1 MSLGSALRNSDVGSA
16 KDHIIHWYIKN
27 HKGNGDFKKVA
38 EKPEQAHHAQ
48 VDLDEAVRAF
58 MEMDTIQP
66 SQATIDACDPVEQL
80 FVDSHKR
87 DQDGVYIVKYP
98 FKKDM
103 PTIQDPS
110 LRQALNRFAMLELK
124 FRRNPAL
131 KNQYCEFMK
140 DYLQRGHMGV
150 LDKPQL
156 NLPEK
161 NCFYL
166 AHHAVLKAESSTTKC
181 RVVFDGSG
189 KNITGHSL
197 NDRLHIGPPIQRDL
211 FGVCLR
217 FRQYQ
222 YVVCTDIEKMFRGIK
237 IAPEHSDYQ
246 RIVWREDEKD
256 PLQHYRLLTVT
267 YGLAPSP
274 FLAKELVG
282 LLAEARFNFRKW
294 SSNCKTLMDTL
305 PKEDCAFQAGTTQ
318 SNKVKT
324 LGLLCDPDTDTF
336 STSPRSIIVLQLPTK
351 RTLLSELSKIYD
363 PLGIVSPATVM
374 MKILFQE
381 CWLCSLSWDEP
392 LTENIAR
399 RWSILAGELSML
411 AQCPIPRYLARP
423 SQAIEL
429 HGFADAS
436 SQAVGAV
443 VYSRVATGMETLVT
457 LIAAKTRVAPIKAI
471 STPRLELTAAHLL
484 AKLLTLV
491 KSSLSI
497 PITGTFCWTDS
508 EVVLHCLSAPPR
520 RWNTFVCNR
529 TAEILTEYP
538 RSCWNHV
545 RSEDNPADCASRGLL
560 PSTLQ
565 DHTLWWTG
573 PNWLAESPSLWPT
586 GKNGQT
592 RKLPVEALCEE
603 KPGKQLNFSLE
614 ATHQDILDGLSHKL
628 SSWIQLLRVVS
639 YVFRFISKMRSK
651 VNERLTKNSDLQMSS
666 QQAVSH
672 SGFLQLRTCT
682 LWRDPGRGK
691 AGVRSVKLHL
701 RRVVGAAALT
711 IEELST
717 VLAQIEAILNSR
729 PLAQVSDHT
738 VDPLTPAHFL
748 IGQPYTAVPEPS

>member
-1 MSLGSALRNSDVGSA
+1 
-16 KDHIIHWYIKN
+16 
-27 HKGNGDFKKVA
+27 
-38 EKPEQAHHAQ
+38 
-48 VDLDEAVRAF
+48 
-58 MEMDTIQP
+58 
-66 SQATIDACDPVEQL
+66 
-80 FVDSHKR
+80 
-87 DQDGVYIVKYP
+87 
-98 FKKDM
+98 
-103 PTIQDPS
+103 
-110 LRQALNRFAMLELK
+110 
-124 FRRNPAL
+124 
-131 KNQYCEFMK
+131 
-140 DYLQRGHMGV
+140 
-150 LDKPQL
+150 
-156 NLPEK
+156 
-161 NCFYL
+161 
-166 AHHAVLKAESSTTKC
+166 
-181 RVVFDGSG
+181 
-189 KNITGHSL
+189 
-197 NDRLHIGPPIQRDL
+197 
-211 FGVCLR
+211 
-217 FRQYQ
+217 
-222 YVVCTDIEKMFRGIK
+222 
-237 IAPEHSDYQ
+237 
-246 RIVWREDEKD
+246 
-256 PLQHYRLLTVT
+256 
-267 YGLAPSP
+267 
-274 FLAKELVG
+274 
-282 LLAEARFNFRKW
+282 
-294 SSNCKTLMDTL
+294 
-305 PKEDCAFQAGTTQ
+305 
-318 SNKVKT
+318 
-324 LGLLCDPDTDTF
+324 
-336 STSPRSIIVLQLPTK
+336 
-351 RTLLSELSKIYD
+351 
-363 PLGIVSPATVM
+363 M

-443 VYSRVATGMETLVT
+443 VYSRVTTGMETIVT
-457 LIAAKTRVAPIKAI
+457 LIAVKTRVAPIKAI
-471 STPRLELTAAHLL
+471 SIPRLELTAAHLL

-508 EVVLHCLSAPPR
+508 EVVLHWLSAPPR

-560 PSTLQ
+560 PSTLR

-573 PNWLAESPSLWPT
+573 PTWLAESPSLWPT
-586 GKNGQT
+586 GKKGQN

-603 KPGKQLNFSLE
+603 KPDKQLNFSLE

-639 YVFRFISKMRSK
+639 YVFRFISKVRSK
-651 VNERLTKNSDLQMSS
+651 VNARLTKNSDLQRSS

-672 SGFLQLRTCT
+672 SGFLTTKDLQYARKKLLKHMQITSFPLDYDAVKHGQCLPRKSKLLRLTPF
-682 LWRDPGRGK
+682 LDESGLLRIGGRIDRSVLPFNAKHPIIVSKESPLALLIIRYFHKANLHTGVDATFHHVRQQFGILGARNLTRKVVFRCKSCFMNRRLTQHQILADLPIPRIQQNPCFSHTGLDYAGPIAIKETKGRSPRIGK
-691 AGVRSVKLHL
+691 AWFAIFVCLATKAMYLEVVSDLTTKAFIAAFKRFCARRKTPTDLYSDNGTTFHGARRELEEMRKLVQDQAKDEELADFFSTEGLNWHFIPPSAPHFGGLWESGVRSVKLHL

-711 IEELST
+711 FEELST

-748 IGQPYTAVPEPS
+748 IGQPYTAVPEPSLLDTQMNRLDRWNQLQAMVQGFWKRWHTEYLTSLQSRGKWQEGTTNLEVGTLVVLKEPNLPPAKWILGRIQEVHPGQDSKVRVVTVKTAHTTYKRPITKIAVLPLT